1 MNEYQGVM
9 IFAEQREG
17 EIHPV
22 SFEILGKARE
32 IADSLGSN
40 VSAVLL
46 NNNHPREVVKLI
58 YCGADKVYL
67 YEHPSLH
74 EFDIINFKHNIVQLI
89 RELKP
94 AIFLLGA
101 THLGRSLGP
110 RVAAAL
116 GTGLTADCIGLE
128 LDEAGSL
135 IQIRPA
141 FTGNIL
147 AEIKTRTRPQM
158 ATVRYKVMTAHKPD
172 EKRIGEIIHRD
183 AEIIPNLLSI
193 LKKEKGN
200 QKSITEA
207 KVIVSGGKGLKKA
220 KDFEMLAELA
230 ELLNGV
236 VGSSR
241 PLVDDGWINKKHQIG
256 FSGNTVKPKIYFA
269 CGISGSPQH
278 LAGMRNSDIIV
289 TINTDPSAP
298 IFQISDYGII
308 DDLYEVV
315 PKLIRVIK
323 KECR

>member
-46 NNNHPREVVKLI
+46 NNNHTREVVKLI

-128 LDEAGSL
+128 LDETGSL

-141 FTGNIL
+141 FTGNIS

-158 ATVRYKVMTAHKPD
+158 ATVRYKIMTARKPD

-183 AEIIPNLLSI
+183 AEIIPNLL
-193 LKKEKGN
+193 
-200 QKSITEA
+200 
-207 KVIVSGGKGLKKA
+207 
-220 KDFEMLAELA
+220 
-230 ELLNGV
+230 
-236 VGSSR
+236 R
-241 PLVDDGWINKKHQIG
+241 
-256 FSGNTVKPKIYFA
+256 
-269 CGISGSPQH
+269 
-278 LAGMRNSDIIV
+278 
-289 TINTDPSAP
+289 
-298 IFQISDYGII
+298 
-308 DDLYEVV
+308 
-315 PKLIRVIK
+315 KL
-323 KECR
+323 